1 MGALGRTT
9 LRVPAIGLALALVL
23 AGGCTELENRRG
35 SWLETGGRAV
45 SETGTAAPTRLVGAS
60 DVPGSTAVGNPL
72 GSAEFYRGTG
82 QLYGTPPSE
91 PAVAVNDDGG
101 VTFNF
106 VNAEI
111 GDVVAAILGEA
122 LGLSYE
128 LDPRVQGG
136 ITVRTARP
144 VPRDAVIPT
153 LEDILAARGAALV
166 KVGELYRVLP
176 IDAAAA
182 TLGGGVRIGGSQG
195 IDQGFGL
202 HIFPLR
208 YAGAATLRSVLESF
222 IPPGRT
228 LRAEPDRNMLI
239 FSGTANE
246 ARDFESLVAT
256 FDYDRMAGMSFGLY
270 PIRYA
275 DLETLVVELK
285 AVFGGDEVGGAIRF
299 LPVERLNAVL
309 AVSPRPAALD
319 EIQTWIDRLDRGQ
332 EGVGRRI
339 YVYRVQNGDAV
350 ELAEVLAE
358 VFDAPATTIGGGDR
372 LAPGLEPVEL
382 SRPADPAG
390 GEGGPAPA
398 ADYVDPIIGGIGL
411 VTGGTGRDGDTVRIT
426 ADPRNN
432 ALLVRANPTEYRMIL
447 GTLRELDVIPL
458 QTLIEATIA
467 VVTLRDNLQYGLQW
481 FFRAGDSEF
490 RFTDASTGTVGPSA
504 PGFSY
509 FLSGTDVQ
517 VALNALAEI
526 TDVKVLSSP
535 QLLVLDN
542 ESARLQVGDEVPIA
556 VQSVQ
561 SIDDPSA
568 PIVNTIEYRDTGVI
582 LEVTPRVNASG
593 LVILEIMQEVSDVS
607 ETSSSTLNS
616 PIISQRLI
624 ESTVAVQGGETI
636 ALGGLIRDTRT
647 DIVTGIPLLADIPL
661 LGNLFKSTTDRI
673 ERTELLVL
681 LTPRVVRDLQ
691 DARDV
696 TRELRERLTSLDA
709 AGSGG

>member
-1 MGALGRTT
+1 MRAAALG
-9 LRVPAIGLALALVL
+9 VALILGL
-23 AGGCTELENRRG
+23 AGGCTELESRNADWPG
-35 SWLETGGRAV
+35 IGAPGTAAGGV
-45 SETGTAAPTRLVGAS
+45 AAPTRLTGADLVS
-60 DVPGSTAVGNPL
+60 GPSTGGSPLTA
-72 GSAEFYRGTG
+72 AELYRGSG
-82 QLYGTPPSE
+82 QLVGSMPADPP
-91 PAVAVNDDGG
+91 VAVNDDGG

-106 VNAEI
+106 VDASI

-122 LGLSYE
+122 LEASYE
-128 LDPRVQGG
+128 LDPRVQGSV
-136 ITVRTARP
+136 TVRTARP
-144 VPRDAVIPT
+144 VPREAVIPT
-153 LEDILAARGAALV
+153 LEDILATRGAALV
-166 KVGELYRVLP
+166 RAGEFYRVLP
-176 IDAAAA
+176 LDSAAA
-182 TLGGGVRIGGSQG
+182 TLAGGVRVGAGEG
-195 IDQGFGL
+195 VAQGFGL

-208 YAGAATLRSVLESF
+208 YVGAATLLSVLESF
-222 IPPGRT
+222 TPPGRT

-239 FSGTANE
+239 FSGTASE

-275 DLETLVVELK
+275 DLETLVVELQ
-285 AVFGGDEVGGAIRF
+285 AVFGGDEAGGAIRF

-319 EIQTWIDRLDRGQ
+319 EIQTWIERLDRGQ

-339 YVYRVQNGDAV
+339 YVYRVQNGNAE
-350 ELAEVLAE
+350 ELSQVLAE
-358 VFDAPATTIGGGDR
+358 VFDAPVAAIGRGDR

-382 SRPADPAG
+382 SRLAEPDGSEGEQAPTAGDRDPLAVG
-390 GEGGPAPA
+390 F
-398 ADYVDPIIGGIGL
+398 GL
-411 VTGGTGRDGDTVRIT
+411 VSGGSGAGDESVRIT

-432 ALLVRANPTEYRMIL
+432 ALLIRANPTEYRMIL
-447 GTLRELDVIPL
+447 GTLRELDTIPL

-467 VVTLRDNLQYGLQW
+467 EVRLNDNLEYGLQW
-481 FFRAGDSEF
+481 FFRAGDSQF
-490 RFTDASTGTVGPSA
+490 RFTDASTGAVGPSA

-517 VALNALAEI
+517 VALSALAEI
-526 TDVKVLSSP
+526 TDVKVISSP

-542 ESARLQVGDEVPIA
+542 ESARLQVGDEVPIS

-568 PIVNTIEYRDTGVI
+568 PIVSTIEYRDTGVI
-582 LEVTPRVNASG
+582 LEVTPRVNSSG
-593 LVILEIMQEVSDVS
+593 LVILEIRQEVSDVS

-616 PIISQRLI
+616 PTISQRSI

-661 LGNLFKSTTDRI
+661 FGNLFKSTTDRI